1 METHTHVTLLMS
13 KHCCLLLLLAM
24 HKRLL
29 GSPLLLH
36 ECRIHCGSCQPNFN
50 VECSGRGIF
59 THLML
64 LLLLLLLLRKHVG
77 LLGLQV

>member
-1 METHTHVTLLMS
+1 MVTHAHVTLLMS
-13 KHCCLLLLLAM
+13 KHCCLLLLAM

-36 ECRIHCGSCQPNFN
+36 ECGIHCDSCQPIFN
-50 VECSGRGIF
+50 VECSRWGMF

>member
-1 METHTHVTLLMS
+1 MS
-13 KHCCLLLLLAM
+13 KHCCLLLLAM

-36 ECRIHCGSCQPNFN
+36 ECGIH
-50 VECSGRGIF
+50 
-59 THLML
+59 HLML